1 MKKKL
6 TLKKILFQVFF
17 VLSLLILSTY
27 VLLPIINMVIASV
40 KPLEEIQIIQDSIF
54 PKKFDF
60 GTYSRMWK
68 TVPLMK
74 YITNTVIVVSM
85 ATLFSVIVA
94 VFSGYILQRFKFRGK
109 KAFGNT
115 LIFAQM
121 LPGILLLL
129 PLYLLYNLIFNA
141 TGIKLVGTYL
151 GLVIT
156 YMTFSLPFSIW
167 MMSSFYQSIPIEL
180 EEAAFIDGCGYI
192 RTLVSIVLPVA
203 RPGVIAVVIYSFLV
217 GWEEIM
223 FASVFTGSAT
233 RTISVGLR
241 NYASAQV
248 VYWNEMMAA
257 ALTVTIPVVIAFLFL
272 QKYLVQGLTAGSVKG

>member
-1 MKKKL
+1 MKKKIKP
-6 TLKKILFQVFF
+6 KKILFGIFF
-17 VLSLLILSTY
+17 VFSLLILSTY
-27 VLLPIINMVIASV
+27 VLLPIINMAIASV
-40 KPLEEIQIIQDSIF
+40 KPLEEIQIIQDSIL
-54 PKKFDF
+54 PKNYDF
-60 GTYSRMWK
+60 NTYGRMWK
-68 TVPLMK
+68 TVPLLK
-74 YITNTVIVVSM
+74 YIKNTLIVVSIS
-85 ATLFSVIVA
+85 TVLSVIVA
-94 VFSGYILQRFKFRGK
+94 VFAGYILQRFKFRGK
-109 KAFGNT
+109 KVFGNT

-129 PLYLLYNLIFNA
+129 PVYLLYNLIFNA
-141 TGIKLVGTYL
+141 TGIKLVGTHL

-167 MMSSFYQSIPIEL
+167 MMSSFYRSIPIEL

-223 FASVFTGSAT
+223 FASVLTGSAT